1 MTKVLLNLGLESFV
15 IKGCYNFLT
24 LFFSGLC
31 AQVENSTKKKSK
43 MCGDVV
49 QSGTCTAENPEQ
61 KPVL

>member
-1 MTKVLLNLGLESFV
+1 VWALVLVGQSKQEQEMS
-15 IKGCYNFLT
+15 
-24 LFFSGLC
+24 SLC

-49 QSGTCTAENPEQ
+49 QNGTCTAENPEQ